1 MTVTHLSFGARV
13 ATFLYRIGRFSFRQ
27 RWLVAGLWVL
37 LLAAVGVGAATLS
50 GPTSNTFTTP
60 GTESQVAIDQL
71 AERFPQANAGGASA
85 RVVFAAPAGHT
96 LTEPANQAALGDVV
110 TALKAAPKVAGVVD
124 PVQAQAFSRDGRYA
138 IAQVSYAV
146 QGMELT
152 SADRDA
158 LLAAA
163 DAGRAAGLTVEFGGN
178 ALQGAVETGAVEVI
192 GIAVAAIVLII
203 TLGSLIAAGLPL
215 LTAVVGVLT
224 GLGGLAIVSG
234 FVDLNANSLILAL
247 MLGIAVGIDYA
258 LFIVS
263 RYRHERLIG
272 RDGPEAAGRAV
283 GTAGTAVVFAGLT
296 VIIALAGLTVVGVP
310 ILGAMGLAAAGT
322 VAIAVLVALTL
333 LPALLGMAGRR
344 VAGNKRLLG
353 HLTRDPEG
361 DEGPVPMGER
371 WARFVTRFRV
381 PVLIVAL
388 LAVGVVAI
396 PAKDLRL
403 GLPDDGMAAASTTQR
418 KAYDLI
424 AAGFGPGVNGPLVVV
439 ADTAGVADAKAAVTR
454 ASATLATVPGV
465 VAVTPATMS
474 PDGRTALLTVIP
486 SSGPNDEKTTDLVH
500 AIRDQ
505 RAAISA
511 ATGVSIAVTGQTA
524 LNIDVSD
531 TLSGALLPYL
541 ALVVGLAFLLL
552 MLVFRSVL
560 VPLKATLG
568 FLLSVAATFGAVVA
582 VFQWGWLANVL
593 GVAERGPIM
602 SLLPILLVGILFGLA
617 MDYQVFLAIRMRED
631 YVHGASARDAVVTG
645 FRHSARVV
653 TAAAIIMIS
662 VFGGFIFSHQAFI
675 KPIGFALAFG
685 VLVDAFIV
693 RMTIVPAVMSLLG
706 RAAWWLPG
714 WLGRLLPNV
723 DVEGEKLTRMLE
735 REEAERTP
743 APIMAR
749 VDEERVPVG

>member
-1 MTVTHLSFGARV
+1 MATV
-13 ATFLYRIGRFSFRQ
+13 LYRLGRFSFQR
-27 RWLVAGLWVL
+27 RWLMAGLWAL
-37 LLAAVGVGAATLS
+37 LLTVIGIGAMTLS
-50 GPTSNTFTTP
+50 GPTSNTFTVP

-85 RVVFAAPAGHT
+85 RVVLVAPAGHT
-96 LTEPANQAALGDVV
+96 LQEPANAAAVAQVV
-110 TALKAAPKVAGVVD
+110 SRLKAAPQVAGVVD
-124 PVQAQAFSRDGRYA
+124 PAAAQAYSRDGRYA

-152 SADRDA
+152 DDDRAA
-158 LLAAA
+158 LQAAA
-163 DAGRAAGLTVEFGGN
+163 EPGRAAGLTVELGGN
-178 ALQGAVETGAVEVI
+178 ALQGSVETGAVEVI
-192 GIAVAAIVLII
+192 GIAVAAVVLIV
-203 TLGSLIAAGLPL
+203 TLGSLVAAGLPL
-215 LTAVVGVLT
+215 LTALAGVIA

-296 VIIALAGLTVVGVP
+296 VVIALSGLTVVGVP

-322 VAIAVLVALTL
+322 VAVAVLVALTL
-333 LPALLGMAGRR
+333 LPALLGIAGKRVVGQRGLAGRR
-344 VAGNKRLLG
+344 KV
-353 HLTRDPEG
+353 RDAEG
-361 DEGPVPMGER
+361 DTGPAPMGER

-381 PVLIVAL
+381 PVLILAL
-388 LAVGVVAI
+388 ATAGAIAVPAVG
-396 PAKDLRL
+396 LRL
-403 GLPDDGMAAASTTQR
+403 GLPDDGMAATDATQR
-418 KAYDLI
+418 KAFDLI
-424 AAGFGPGVNGPLVVV
+424 ATGFGAGVNGPLVVV
-439 ADTAGVADAKAAVTR
+439 ADTSGVADVKSALTKASTA
-454 ASATLATVPGV
+454 LAAVPGV
-465 VAVTPATMS
+465 VAVTPATLS
-474 PDGRTALLTVIP
+474 PDSRTALLTVIP
-486 SSGPNDEKTTDLVH
+486 IGGPNDQQTTDLVH

-505 RAAISA
+505 RAAIQSA
-511 ATGVSIAVTGQTA
+511 SGVSIAVTGQTA

-541 ALVVGLAFLLL
+541 GLVVGLAFLLL

-560 VPLKATLG
+560 VPLKATVG
-568 FLLSVAATFGAVVA
+568 FLLSVGATFGAVVA
-582 VFQWGWLANVL
+582 VFQWGWLSGPL
-593 GVAERGPIM
+593 GVAETGPIM

-631 YVHGASARDAVVTG
+631 FVHGASAGGAIITG

-662 VFGGFIFSHQAFI
+662 VFGGFVFSHQSFI

-685 VLVDAFIV
+685 VLVDAFLV

-706 RAAWWLPG
+706 RSAWWLPR
-714 WLGRLLPNV
+714 WLNKVLPNV

-735 REEAERTP
+735 AQTPSHRYARDTETAED
-743 APIMAR
+743 R
-749 VDEERVPVG
+749 VHFGQ